1 MNAHD
6 VALELARRAGSP
18 VERVALL
25 LIARRIESDHDAF
38 GFAVAVFNLF
48 ADHFTGST
56 VHQVP
61 VHAVP
66 SPVKPDPRTVN

>member
-6 VALELARRAGSP
+6 VALSLVQASTNP
-18 VERVALL
+18 VERIALL

-61 VHAVP
+61 VHAAP
-66 SPVKPDPRTVN
+66 SPIKPDPRTVN